1 MRSSTSNYWT
11 RRTAEYSA
19 RDFLVDHGY
28 AVLRVAESHTHEPV
42 GINLIAWNKDGKTLF
57 ICARSIRRGSIKSD
71 VEALSKLV
79 RLSRYPGSVEYWVRH
94 KAGWRRYLVDAGGA
108 IPLPVLL

>member
-1 MRSSTSNYWT
+1 MRSNNTNNWT

-28 AVLRVAESHTHEPV
+28 TVIRVAESHTHEQV
-42 GINLIAWNKDGKTLF
+42 GINLIAWNKDRKIFF
-57 ICARSIRRGSIKSD
+57 ICARSIRRGSIKTD
-71 VEALSKLV
+71 IDGLSKLV
-79 RLSRYPGSVEYWVRH
+79 RLFRYPGSVEYWVRY

-108 IPLPVLL
+108 LPLPVIV